1 MIELLLVSRLV
12 DFCEEL
18 RLLSLRFWLI
28 SGFRYAVFDVRLRT
42 LPSYIIFPFNTGVVA
57 PIIYPKKVHNPSAEQ
72 KCEVAIYGWVS
83 QRGLC
88 SLREPHTSCARERKR
103 ELSAAA
109 VSRPHVCS

>member
-18 RLLSLRFWLI
+18 RLLSLRLWLI
-28 SGFRYAVFDVRLRT
+28 AGLFLAFDTPCSTSLS
-42 LPSYIIFPFNTGVVA
+42 PIIFPFNTGVVA

-72 KCEVAIYGWVS
+72 KCEVAICGWVS